1 MTAKGKK
8 QAESLGISMFGATA
22 SDSADQYSSC
32 ANSSA
37 PSAPLYDA
45 IYCSD
50 LTRVIETATIALSYS
65 NNRYS
70 MGNVTLSPLL
80 REKNAGIYEGKPK
93 R

>member
-1 MTAKGKK
+1 LTPKGKK
-8 QAESLGISMFGATA
+8 QAESLGISMFGTPA
-22 SDSADQYSSC
+22 SNSADQYSRGTD
-32 ANSSA
+32 SST

-70 MGNVTLSPLL
+70 MDNVTLSPLL
-80 REKNAGIYEGKPK
+80 REKNAGIYEGKLK